1 MASKNQDNPMRTIK
15 IEKLVLN
22 ISAGESGDHLM
33 KACKVLKDLTGQDPV
48 SSKARI
54 TIRTFGIKRNEKIAC
69 HVTIRGDK
77 ADEILR
83 KGLAVKDYELRR
95 RNFSDSGKDSSFFSH
110 FSRQLWLRY

>member
-1 MASKNQDNPMRTIK
+1 MTTKNQDNPMRNIK

-22 ISAGESGDHLM
+22 ISAGEAGDKLM
-33 KACKVLKDLTGQDPV
+33 KAQKVLKDLTGQDPV
-48 SSKARI
+48 ASKARI

-69 HVTIRGDK
+69 HVTVRGDK

-95 RNFSDSGKDSSFFSH
+95 RNFSESGILSTT
-110 FSRQLWLRY
+110 

>member
-1 MASKNQDNPMRTIK
+1 MRAIK

-33 KACKVLKDLTGQDPV
+33 KARKVLKDLTGQDPV

-54 TIRTFGIKRNEKIAC
+54 TIRTFGIKRNEQIAC
-69 HVTIRGDK
+69 HVTIRGDR

-95 RNFSDSGKDSSFFSH
+95 RNFSESGMTTLMIH
-110 FSRQLWLRY
+110 H